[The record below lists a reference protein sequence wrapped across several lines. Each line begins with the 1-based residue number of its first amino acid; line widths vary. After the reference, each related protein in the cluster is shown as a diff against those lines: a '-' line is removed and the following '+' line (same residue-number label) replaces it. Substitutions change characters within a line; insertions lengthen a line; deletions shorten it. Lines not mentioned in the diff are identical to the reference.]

1 MKKLNFLIIIF
12 CITILNVTAQEVKFD
27 DDKVLVDKTVRFNFN
42 RKGLGTEF
50 SLYKLN
56 TKDEI
61 IYMSLDKNE
70 TNQYKDDDFKRLVFL
85 QNKITIESSR
95 LKYATWKAIVKLLLE
110 DKVLDL
116 EGNINTSNL
125 EKFYA
130 KYNEVND

>member
-1 MKKLNFLIIIF
+1 MKKWNYLIIMLFIA
-12 CITILNVTAQEVKFD
+12 TLGAKAQEVKFD
-27 DDKVLVDKTVRFNFN
+27 DDKVIIDKTARFDFN
-42 RKGLGTEF
+42 RKSLGAEF

-61 IYMSLDKNE
+61 IYMSLDNNE

-85 QNKITIESSR
+85 ENKITIESSR
-95 LKYATWKAIVKLLLE
+95 LKFATWKAIVKLLLE

-116 EGNINTSNL
+116 EGNIDTNNL

-130 KYNEVND
+130 KYNSVND